1 MSQENIIL
9 SLITFFIALSAIS
22 MFIQAM
28 SIMGIAKRVREMQ
41 DNVSTLMPQ
50 AKAILSKAES
60 TVDHSKNKIIE
71 ITDKAS
77 EMMDLSKAQLIK
89 LDSVIT
95 DASERAHVQLER
107 AELVVDDAVSR
118 VHESVVAVHSGILK
132 PIREI
137 QGVAAGVKTA
147 FSVLLRR
154 GRPTVAQ
161 ATQDD
166 EMFI

>member
-1 MSQENIIL
+1 MSQENLIL
-9 SLITFFIALSAIS
+9 SLITFFIALTAIS

-28 SIMGIAKRVREMQ
+28 AIMGVAKKVREMQ

-50 AKAILSKAES
+50 AKSILSKAES
-60 TVDHSKNKIIE
+60 TIDHSKKNIVE
-71 ITDKAS
+71 ITEKANQ
-77 EMMDLSKAQLIK
+77 MMDLSKAQLIK

-118 VHESVVAVHSGILK
+118 VHESVAAVHGGVLK

-137 QGVAAGVKTA
+137 QGVAAGVRTA

-154 GRPTVAQ
+154 SRPTVAQ